1 MKLHYVVEA
10 GYMDFTFTKSIDAMT
25 FAQMAAQARTD
36 GDHYAVIKIYDM
48 DGLEK
53 ERADNLKA
61 AAEKAAEEAEKE
73 LTAQEQRDQDYLFTD
88 EV

>member
-10 GYMDFTFTKSIDAMT
+10 GYMDFSFAKSIDAMT
-25 FAQMAAQARTD
+25 FAQMAAQAMTN
-36 GDHYAVIKIYDM
+36 GDHYAVIKVYDM

-53 ERADNLKA
+53 ERANNQ
-61 AAEKAAEEAEKE
+61 KAAEETEKE
-73 LTAQEQRDQDYLFTD
+73 LTAQEQRDADYLFTD

>member
-1 MKLHYVVEA
+1 MKLQYVVEA
-10 GYMDFTFTKSIDAMT
+10 GYMDFTFAKSIDAMS

-53 ERADNLKA
+53 ERANNQ
-61 AAEKAAEEAEKE
+61 KAAEEAEKE
-73 LTAQEQRDQDYLFTD
+73 LTPQEQRDQDYLFTD

>member
-1 MKLHYVVEA
+1 MKLQYVVEA
-10 GYMDFTFTKSIDAMT
+10 GYMDFTFAKSIDAMS

-53 ERADNLKA
+53 ERANNQ
-61 AAEKAAEEAEKE
+61 KAAEEAEKE
-73 LTAQEQRDQDYLFTD
+73 LTPQEQRDADYLFTD